1 MGSVLRCVAFALS
14 VGSAWG
20 GLWSLEPPKNYPR
33 PLVKNSKWPTTTID
47 FFILAKLESLGI
59 APSTTA
65 ERTTL
70 LRRVTLDLTGLPATP
85 EEILAFT
92 TDERP
97 GAWERVVDR
106 LLASPRY
113 GEKWARHWLDQ
124 ARYADS
130 DGYRGD
136 AFRPNAWR
144 WRRWVI
150 DALNQDMPFDQF
162 TIEQIAGDLLP
173 NATTDQKVATGFL
186 RNTLTNREGGTDP
199 EQFRT
204 EAVMDRTS
212 MVGTV
217 WLGLT
222 VGCAQCHDHKY
233 DPITQRDYYRLF
245 AFFNTSEEWTID
257 APLAGELGPYL
268 AKRPHHDRQRQQ
280 ALQQNRVKELQREW
294 ESRLLEAAS
303 QPGKWLD
310 WDMAFD
316 DVRTALSDGEKILR
330 TPLERRTPRQ
340 QKELTDY
347 FLSNYHRVISKER
360 AAELKFDDL
369 RRQLAKLDA
378 DLPPFSEAQ
387 IIREEVP
394 ARATHRLERGNFRNP
409 AEVVKPGT
417 PAILPQLSRASAPTR
432 IDLAQWLVSPDN
444 PLTARVTVN
453 RIWQQY
459 FGRGLVKTSENFGS
473 QGDAPSHTELLDWL
487 ACDFVT
493 NGWQLKRLHRMIVT
507 SAVYRQSSEIRADL
521 VKRDP
526 ENALLARQAR
536 VRLSAEQIRD
546 SALAASGLLHQE
558 ADGRSMVEGFQRGI
572 YLRIHRNKPN
582 AFLANFDAPNG
593 YTSVCRR
600 NISTTA
606 LQALDLLNE
615 PIFNTAAQALAL
627 RVTQEESGFEARL
640 GRAFLLT
647 LDRPPSREE
656 STYLGT
662 YLDRQRNF
670 LAAKPE
676 NARVILAPE
685 LAGSR
690 GIIDVAAWAGL
701 ASVLLNLDEFL
712 TRE

>member
-1 MGSVLRCVAFALS
+1 MTAALRCVALILL
-14 VGSAWG
+14 GWSAWG
-20 GLWSLEPPKNYPR
+20 GLWSLEPPKDHPQ
-33 PLVKNSKWPTTTID
+33 PKVKNSSWPATEID
-47 FFILAKLESLGI
+47 CFILAKLESEGI
-59 APSTTA
+59 QPSPMA
-65 ERTTL
+65 EKTTL
-70 LRRVTLDLTGLPATP
+70 LRRVTLDLTGLPPTP
-85 EEILAFT
+85 EEIQAFA
-92 TDERP
+92 TDELP

-150 DALNQDMPFDQF
+150 DALNNDMPFDRF
-162 TIEQIAGDLLP
+162 TIEQLAGDLLP

-186 RNTLTNREGGTDP
+186 RNTLSNREGGTDP

-257 APLAGELGPYL
+257 APLAGEIGPYL
-268 AKRPHHDRQRQQ
+268 AKRPEHDHQRQQ
-280 ALQQNRVKELQREW
+280 LLQQNQIPRLQVEW
-294 ESRLLEAAS
+294 EHRLLEAAA

-316 DVRTALSDGEKILR
+316 DVRTALADGEKILR
-330 TPLERRTPRQ
+330 TPPDRRTLRQ

-347 FLSNYHRVISKER
+347 FIGNYHRVISKER
-360 AAELKFDDL
+360 AAELKFDAL
-369 RRQLAKLDA
+369 RGALTKLDA
-378 DLPPFSEAQ
+378 EMPPFGEAP
-387 IIREEVP
+387 IIREEQA
-394 ARATHRLERGNFRNP
+394 ARTTHILERGNFRSP
-409 AEVVKPGT
+409 AEAVKPGT
-417 PAILPQLSRASAPTR
+417 PASLPLLSSGNAATRA
-432 IDLAQWLVSPDN
+432 DLAQWLVSPEN

-473 QGDAPSHTELLDWL
+473 QGETPSHPELLDWL
-487 ACDFVT
+487 ARDFIH
-493 NGWQLKRLHRMIVT
+493 NGWRLKRLHRIIVT
-507 SAVYRQSSEIRADL
+507 STAYRQSSEVRADL
-521 VKRDP
+521 AKRDP
-526 ENALLARQAR
+526 ENILLARQAR
-536 VRLSAEQIRD
+536 IRLSAEQIRD
-546 SALAASGLLHQE
+546 GALAASGLLDEQ
-558 ADGRSMVEGFQRGI
+558 ADGRSMVDGFQRGI
-572 YLRIHRNKPN
+572 YVRVHRNKPN

-593 YTSVCRR
+593 YASVCRR
-600 NISTTA
+600 TISTTA

-615 PIFNTAAQALAL
+615 PIFNMAARALSL
-627 RVTQEESGFEARL
+627 RVTREESGFEARL
-640 GRAFLLT
+640 RRAFLLT
-647 LDRPPSREE
+647 LGRQPIREE
-656 STYLGT
+656 SVDLQA
-662 YLDRQRNF
+662 YLDRQRQ
-670 LAAKPE
+670 LLGAKPE
-676 NARVILAPE
+676 SAAAIVAPE
-685 LAGSR
+685 LAGSQNLT
-690 GIIDVAAWAGL
+690 DVAAWAGL
-701 ASVLLNLDEFL
+701 SSVLLNLDEFL